1 MLGKMKTN
9 MSKIKS
15 IIIKTIPT
23 SIPST
28 TSFVSILRMYNIP
41 KNPVTIMMANGMIM
55 LTLGRLSVNIGLN
68 TDEKIVISTHITIPY
83 IIASLTFIF

>member
-1 MLGKMKTN
+1 
-9 MSKIKS
+9 
-15 IIIKTIPT
+15 
-23 SIPST
+23 
-28 TSFVSILRMYNIP
+28 MYNIP